1 LLRAIFWFTSS
12 LSGTGTTILHSR
24 IQGNCL
30 LLLIFYREKGDTS
43 KVRDFLPQDKQYLV
57 VRGVPCLRRA
67 TSLAYTD
74 ADEDAERL
82 LSFGDGANGAPDGD
96 EWVETHAGRKASNK
110 GADHS
115 EIADIPDMDAHGED
129 DHGLAGAIGGM
140 SIGGHGE
147 GKETDIIDID
157 EIPDME
163 EDDLEAGDEATAA
176 PKAPAAVPSTGAPV
190 AKKRVEPIENLHNDF

>member
-1 LLRAIFWFTSS
+1 MEHRW
-12 LSGTGTTILHSR
+12 
-24 IQGNCL
+24 
-30 LLLIFYREKGDTS
+30 LLIFHREKGDTS

-82 LSFGDGANGAPDGD
+82 LSFGDGSNGGAQDGD

-115 EIADIPDMDAHGED
+115 EIAEIPDMDAQGED
-129 DHGLAGAIGGM
+129 DNDLAGAVRGM

-147 GKETDIIDID
+147 NKESEVIDLD

-176 PKAPAAVPSTGAPV
+176 PKASASVPSTGAHV
-190 AKKRVEPIENLHNDF
+190 ANRYVGFIF